1 MPGGTIPVAGVLFPA
16 AERATSRRQ
25 STARANA
32 WRTRTS
38 ENGGRLVSN
47 P

>member
-1 MPGGTIPVAGVLFPA
+1 MPVGTMPVATVAVSPA
-16 AERATSRRQ
+16 TSETSRRQ
-25 STARANA
+25 STARAIA

-38 ENGGRLVSN
+38 SNGGLVVSK